1 MKKLILVALAVSAFF
16 FLRDGS
22 VPGSGMPS
30 YADTGK
36 TVTLYATEWCGYCAK
51 TRAFFEEHEVPY
63 VELDIEK
70 SEQGAREHARLGG
83 NGIPVVVVD
92 ETVIHGFSPDRMLAA
107 LDAP

>member
-1 MKKLILVALAVSAFF
+1 MILAVVLGGFF
-16 FLRDGS
+16 YLRDGS
-22 VPGSGMPS
+22 VPGMGPPS
-30 YADTGK
+30 YADTMK

-51 TRAFFEEHEVPY
+51 TREFFDEHDVPY
-63 VELDIEK
+63 VEIDIEK